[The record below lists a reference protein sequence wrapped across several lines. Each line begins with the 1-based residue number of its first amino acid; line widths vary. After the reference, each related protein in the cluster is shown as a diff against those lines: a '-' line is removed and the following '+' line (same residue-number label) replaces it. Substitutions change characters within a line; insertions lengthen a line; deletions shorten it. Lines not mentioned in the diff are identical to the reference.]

1 MRNQSV
7 IPKSA
12 SRRQVVI
19 NNYPE
24 KQAGFANKKVVP
36 AKASYVATITT
47 GRKQTKKVN
56 TIIFGESIPKG
67 IWHRQFNQ
75 MPGNR
80 SAQFRIFPGCNLK
93 ELYH

>member
-7 IPKSA
+7 IPKST

-19 NNYPE
+19 NNHPE
-24 KQAGFANKKVVP
+24 KQTGFANKKVVP

-56 TIIFGESIPKG
+56 TNHFGRKHTKG
-67 IWHRQFNQ
+67 Y
-75 MPGNR
+75 M
-80 SAQFRIFPGCNLK
+80 AQTVQPNAGKPISTI
-93 ELYH
+93 